1 MRKGKR
7 NRVPFKKKREK
18 WEKFTNDRIRAN
30 MIRVVGSED
39 FIKEGIYS
47 KREALNAAIDNGL
60 DLVQMSE
67 QDDLAICRIMD
78 YSKYCFEQKKK
89 ERRNKNKSPKNEI
102 KEIQLGANISDH
114 DFDVKKKK
122 VIEFIEKGS
131 KVKLSVKFKG
141 RMIQHKDLGEI
152 KLLKMAEALNEIAIV
167 ESYKDKSGETKLV
180 NMTGRMMNMLLK
192 PKK

>member
-7 NRVPFKKKREK
+7 NKTPFRKKREK

-30 MIRVVGSED
+30 RIRVVGSED
-39 FIKEGIYS
+39 ILDEGIYS

-89 ERRNKNKSPKNEI
+89 EKQNKSKSPKNEI

-122 VIEFIEKGS
+122 IIEFIEKGS
-131 KVKLSVKFKG
+131 KVKLTVKFKG
-141 RMIQHKDLGEI
+141 RMIQHKDLGEV
-152 KLLKMAEALNEIAIV
+152 KLLKMAEALNEIALV

-180 NMTGRMMNMLLK
+180 NMSGRMMNMLLK